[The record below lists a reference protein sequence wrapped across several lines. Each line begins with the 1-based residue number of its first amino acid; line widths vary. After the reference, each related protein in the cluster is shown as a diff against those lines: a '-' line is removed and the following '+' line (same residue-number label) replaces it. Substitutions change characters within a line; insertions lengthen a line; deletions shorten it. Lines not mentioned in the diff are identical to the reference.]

1 MGDLLPQFP
10 VLFKGGI
17 IMTQSNKIPCVPLPK
32 AKKLKITLPFGG
44 ELQSIADTSKGPPTD
59 CALVHSLMLQLTPTL
74 SGMTCFFKMLKV
86 IKVLSEIKQPGDIL
100 EVAKAA
106 KELSKCFLVFESIP
120 AMIADILRLI
130 IAYLRCIIQAIKSIL
145 DFQVGID
152 LNAAQGNPVLLASLD
167 CANNNA
173 QISLDQLMEQI
184 AVIEPL
190 LAVVEPIAGLV
201 GISLEFPSLAKV
213 SGADDLP
220 KTLENLNNTLE
231 QLQQAVDAIPV

>member
-1 MGDLLPQFP
+1 
-10 VLFKGGI
+10 
-17 IMTQSNKIPCVPLPK
+17 MTDSNKIPCVTLPKAKPK
-32 AKKLKITLPFGG
+32 AKKLTITLPFGG

-86 IKVLSEIKQPGDIL
+86 IKVLSEIKQPSDIMS
-100 EVAKAA
+100 VATAA
-106 KELSKCFLVFESIP
+106 ADLSKCFLVFDSIP

>member
-1 MGDLLPQFP
+1 
-10 VLFKGGI
+10 
-17 IMTQSNKIPCVPLPK
+17 MTDSNKIPCVTLPK
-32 AKKLKITLPFGG
+32 AKKITITLPFGG
-44 ELQSIADTSKGPPTD
+44 ELQSMADTSKGPPTD

-74 SGMTCFFKMLKV
+74 AGMTCFFKMLKV
-86 IKVLSEIKQPGDIL
+86 IKALSEIENPITDIPK
-100 EVAKAA
+100 VAEAA
-106 KELSKCFLVFESIP
+106 KELSKCFLVFDSIP

>member
-1 MGDLLPQFP
+1 
-10 VLFKGGI
+10 
-17 IMTQSNKIPCVPLPK
+17 MTDSDKIPCVTLPK

-44 ELQSIADTSKGPPTD
+44 ELQSMADTSKGPPTD

-74 SGMTCFFKMLKV
+74 AGMTCFFKMLKV
-86 IKVLSEIKQPGDIL
+86 IKALSEIENPITDIPK
-100 EVAKAA
+100 VAIAA
-106 KELSKCFLVFESIP
+106 KDLSKCFLVFDSIP

-145 DFQVGID
+145 DFQVAID

>member
-1 MGDLLPQFP
+1 
-10 VLFKGGI
+10 
-17 IMTQSNKIPCVPLPK
+17 MTQSNKIPCVPLPK

-74 SGMTCFFKMLKV
+74 SGMTCFLRVLKV
-86 IKVLSEIKQPGDIL
+86 VQALAKLTEPGDPVSKLGDIGNAAL
-100 EVAKAA
+100 KAA
-106 KELSKCFLVFESIP
+106 DCFLVFDKLP
-120 AMIADILRLI
+120 KMLADILRLI
-130 IAYLRCIIQAIKSIL
+130 IAYLKCIIQAIKSIL

-190 LAVVEPIAGLV
+190 LDIIKPIAEVAGSPLN
-201 GISLEFPSLAKV
+201 LPSLANI
-213 SGADDLP
+213 SGEKDLP
-220 KTLENLNNTLE
+220 KLLENLNITLE
-231 QLQQAVDAIPV
+231 QLQQTIDTLPV

>member
-1 MGDLLPQFP
+1 
-10 VLFKGGI
+10 
-17 IMTQSNKIPCVPLPK
+17 MTDSNKIPCIPLPK

-74 SGMTCFFKMLKV
+74 AGMTCFLRVLKV
-86 IKVLSEIKQPGDIL
+86 IQALAKLTEPGNPVSKLGDIGEAAL
-100 EVAKAA
+100 KAGD
-106 KELSKCFLVFESIP
+106 CFLVFDKLP
-120 AMIADILRLI
+120 KMLADILRLI

-190 LAVVEPIAGLV
+190 IEIIKPIAEVAGVPLT
-201 GISLEFPSLAKV
+201 LPSLADI
-213 SGADDLP
+213 SGEKDLP
-220 KTLENLNNTLE
+220 KLLENLNTTLE
-231 QLQQAVDAIPV
+231 QLQQAIDALPD